1 MKSLRCDEAAWSLH
15 ERINQTSV
23 PYPDD
28 ASIGELFDRVVAR
41 RPDAA
46 AVIAAS
52 RTCTYRELD
61 DCANALAWR
70 LIDEGVRPGDVVALV
85 LPRGVDLV
93 AALLA
98 IVKAGAAYLPLD
110 AAWPA
115 QRIAH
120 LLEQTGCRHALHGA
134 AGPAP
139 AALGAC
145 RALPVSIDAL
155 REQGRR
161 EAPHGR
167 ATAASIAYINF
178 TSGSTG
184 QPKGVP
190 IEHRS
195 VARLVFGAR
204 YARLDT
210 ESRVLQMAPVTFD
223 AATFEIWGPLLNGGA
238 CVVYEDGFVR
248 ASRLRD
254 LIERH
259 RINLLFLTTALFNAL
274 VDEAPATLAS
284 VETVLT
290 GGEAHSLRHMNEAL
304 RRYGADRIVSVYGP
318 TECTTFTTWYPVREI
333 GPDETMLPIG
343 LPIQNTRL
351 YVVDQD
357 ALCRAG
363 EPGEICVAGPGLTPG
378 YLGMPE
384 ITRERFVEY
393 EIAGRRERLYHTG
406 DIGYLR
412 EDGVLVFKG
421 RLDDQVKING
431 FRIEFGEIA
440 FHLQN
445 RPEVRRSYVTVHDNG
460 IEKRLVAFVV
470 PKSEGSGAEQIRAAL
485 AEVLPAYMV
494 PAQIHLCD
502 ELPISANGKIDHRHL
517 KQTLE

>member
-1 MKSLRCDEAAWSLH
+1 MKPLRCDEAALSLH

-23 PYPDD
+23 AYPDD
-28 ASIGELFDRVVAR
+28 VGIAALFE
-41 RPDAA
+41 AA
-46 AVIAAS
+46 AARWPDEPAVVWAARS
-52 RTCTYRELD
+52 CTYRELD
-61 DCANALAWR
+61 RGANVLAWR
-70 LIDEGVRPGDVVALV
+70 LIEQGVRPGDVVALS
-85 LPRGVDLV
+85 LPRGVDLIV
-93 AALLA
+93 ALVA
-98 IVKAGAAYLPLD
+98 ILKAGATYLPLD

-120 LLEQTGCRHALHGA
+120 LLGQTGCRHVLCAA
-134 AGPAP
+134 AGLTNPA
-139 AALGAC
+139 LESC
-145 RALPVSIDAL
+145 RALPVSLDAL
-155 REQGRR
+155 REAGRR
-161 EAPHGR
+161 EAPTGL
-167 ATAASIAYINF
+167 AAAESIAYINF

-190 IEHRS
+190 IAHRS
-195 VARLVFGAR
+195 IARLVFGAR
-204 YARLDT
+204 YARLDRD
-210 ESRVLQMAPVTFD
+210 SRVLQMAPVTFD
-223 AATFEIWGPLLNGGA
+223 AATFEIWGPLLNGGV

-248 ASRLRD
+248 ASRLRE
-254 LIERH
+254 LIERQ
-259 RINLLFLTTALFNAL
+259 RVNLLFLTTALFNAL

-284 VETVLT
+284 VATVLT
-290 GGEAHSLRHMNEAL
+290 GGEAHSLRHMREAL
-304 RRYGADRIVSVYGP
+304 RRYGTARIVSVYGP

-333 GPDETMLPIG
+333 RADETMLPIG

-351 YVVDQD
+351 YLIEDD
-357 ALCRAG
+357 ALCGAG

-384 ITRERFVEY
+384 LTRERFVEY
-393 EIAGRRERLYHTG
+393 QIGGRRERLYRTG

-421 RLDDQVKING
+421 RRDDQVKING

-440 FHLQN
+440 FHLQS
-445 RPEVRRSYVTVHDNG
+445 RPEVRRSYVTMHDNG

-470 PKSEGSGAEQIRAAL
+470 PEHDGCRPEQIRAAL

-502 ELPISANGKIDHRHL
+502 DLPMSANGKIDHRHL